1 MSRTGKI
8 ARLPKAIREQL
19 NGRLQ
24 DGELGTDLVLWLN
37 ELPECQKLLAEKF
50 GGRPISEQNLSE
62 WKQGGYEEWA
72 RQEASR
78 QRVQALMERADDL
91 DGVAGG
97 REISDRGLVA
107 AELAEAIQ
115 KLGEIAD
122 SNERWRRLKEIS
134 QELSRLRRED
144 HHSRRLKIAEE
155 QWEHQFKQESE
166 QQSKAREKEERDRL
180 QNMYFGLQK
189 KALLAEHHGGG
200 VAGEIWANWLY
211 RVQNGLPLPE
221 EWWREQVFLDLSH
234 FNPGKFDP
242 IKPNQSKSNQKKE
255 NEEQSENSSG

>member
-78 QRVQALMERADDL
+78 ERVQALMEQADDL

-97 REISDRGLVA
+97 REISDRLGSLVA
-107 AELAEAIQ
+107 AELAEAIR
-115 KLGEIAD
+115 KL
-122 SNERWRRLKEIS
+122 
-134 QELSRLRRED
+134 ED
-144 HHSRRLKIAEE
+144 
-155 QWEHQFKQESE
+155 
-166 QQSKAREKEERDRL
+166 
-180 QNMYFGLQK
+180 
-189 KALLAEHHGGG
+189 
-200 VAGEIWANWLY
+200 IWANWLY

-221 EWWREQVFLDLSH
+221 ELRGEQIFMDLSH

-242 IKPNQSKSNQKKE
+242 IKPNQSKSNQKEE
-255 NEEQSENSSG
+255 NGEQSENRSG